1 MHSHMLVQAA
11 DTEIHRK
18 QQMVADNRPK
28 KTVARWSLTREALE
42 QSSIFLSTLDV
53 RHLAGVCSSLQSFIQ
68 NASGGGYWDD
78 CHPQCARGKY
88 CPENPWLHSLSSLR
102 ASTRFIM
109 LAQDLQVLGTAT
121 FYKTSD
127 LASLTEM
134 LHQESA
140 EDAFS
145 LGFVATRFF
154 IPWQFKQESITD
166 LMEGSSLE
174 AVGLPVRFKCKYG
187 VSFAVQ
193 LVISKTFA
201 DSPELTFRLV
211 LVESLG
217 AKYLANFEI
226 EISGSIIAPDMASS
240 IVKLKKVSWG
250 SHTRNASGDPDL
262 DMNCCRTASPSNS
275 KFCLNWLHFKEL
287 TSLVRVRV
295 PRWLESTTLV

>member
-1 MHSHMLVQAA
+1 MVAQAA
-11 DTEIHRK
+11 DTEIHSY
-18 QQMVADNRPK
+18 QHMVIDSRPK
-28 KTVARWSLTREALE
+28 KAVARWSLTRTALE

-53 RHLAGVCSSLQSFIQ
+53 RYLTGVCRSLRTFIQ

-78 CHPQCARGKY
+78 CQPQCARGKY
-88 CPENPWLHSLSSLR
+88 CPENAWLHSLSSLR
-102 ASTRFIM
+102 ASMRFIM
-109 LAQDLQVLGTAT
+109 LAQDLQVLGSAT
-121 FYKTSD
+121 FYKRSD

-134 LHQESA
+134 LHRESA

-154 IPWQFKQESITD
+154 IPWQFTQESVSD

-174 AVGLPVRFKCKYG
+174 AMGAPARFKCKHG

-193 LVISKTFA
+193 LVISKAFA

-217 AKYLANFEI
+217 EKYLANFEI

-240 IVKLKKVSWG
+240 IVKLKKLTCG
-250 SHTRNASGDPDL
+250 THTGNAKEDVDL
-262 DMNCCRTASPSNS
+262 ESVPSNS
-275 KFCLNWLHFKEL
+275 KFCLNWLDFKEL

-295 PRWLESTTLV
+295 PRWLESPKLF